1 MYGIINKA
9 IENLVVEKF
18 GVEKWE
24 IIKLKSGI
32 TIDFF
37 LSNEPYD
44 DAITYKLAG
53 AIAEEMNISLHDV
66 LVTFGEYWVIKTTQE
81 KYSSLMHSGGQSLKE
96 FLLNL
101 PAFHNRI
108 MLLFPKLTPPE
119 FKIGKVE
126 ENNIEIFYFSK
137 RNSLQPFVT
146 GLLQGLGKMFNTVV
160 VVTHVDG
167 VHNGLDHDVFN
178 VKW

>member
-32 TIDFF
+32 NIDFF

-53 AIAEEMNISLHDV
+53 AIA
-66 LVTFGEYWVIKTTQE
+66 
-81 KYSSLMHSGGQSLKE
+81 
-96 FLLNL
+96 
-101 PAFHNRI
+101 
-108 MLLFPKLTPPE
+108 
-119 FKIGKVE
+119 
-126 ENNIEIFYFSK
+126 
-137 RNSLQPFVT
+137 
-146 GLLQGLGKMFNTVV
+146 
-160 VVTHVDG
+160 
-167 VHNGLDHDVFN
+167 
-178 VKW
+178 